1 MWRLPLVRME
11 WTWSERDLR
20 LKNFELVEEKDLMFR
35 YSTPTWALF
44 ALLVC
49 SGCAHTQLRW
59 NTTKQALTLTDI
71 YEQQVMDNL
80 AMFVHDPNSLP
91 SFAYPNAGGSDV
103 TDGGTAGSGT
113 TLKRLGFDQQ
123 VLNLGASRNM
133 KEAWTFTP
141 VYDVRRL
148 ELMRCAYQQALANA
162 GYCTLGDGCP
172 DCDKLQR
179 AFYLG
184 GADQKYDSD
193 PAFDHLATFSRKK
206 GRTTPACFSGTNW
219 LCCSDS
225 KPKKCDCTKLGHY
238 CGKYVWLAP
247 GGQNELSK
255 LTMVILDYAFTP
267 QATKPSGDTKE
278 VTWFFDENGLP
289 TDRANAHQEMKAV
302 VAFDKKV
309 RLKQDGSELPTDS
322 DDEKASKI
330 RKQLDNVFD
339 SPSDAEAELPPILSP
354 PSTFSPLQFELYR
367 QTLTAP

>member
-1 MWRLPLVRME
+1 
-11 WTWSERDLR
+11 
-20 LKNFELVEEKDLMFR
+20 MFR
-35 YSTPTWALF
+35 YITLIWAV
-44 ALLVC
+44 AAVMTC
-49 SGCAHTQLRW
+49 PGCAHNQLRW

-80 AMFVHDPNSLP
+80 AMFAHDPNSLP

-103 TDGGTAGSGT
+103 TDAGTAGSGT
-113 TLKRLGFDQQ
+113 TWKRLGFDQQ
-123 VLNLGASRNM
+123 VLNLGASRNI
-133 KEAWTFTP
+133 KEAWTLTP

-184 GADQKYDSD
+184 GADQKYDKD
-193 PAFDHLATFSRKK
+193 PAYDHLATFSRKR
-206 GRTTPACFSGTNW
+206 GRTTPACFLSTKW
-219 LCCSDS
+219 LCCGDSRPKSSDCL
-225 KPKKCDCTKLGHY
+225 KVGHY

-267 QATKPSGDTKE
+267 QATKAPSDTKE

-302 VAFDKKV
+302 VPFDKNV
-309 RLKQDGSELPTDS
+309 RLNQQGSILPTD
-322 DDEKASKI
+322 DDSARAQRF
-330 RKQLDNVFD
+330 RK
-339 SPSDAEAELPPILSP
+339 S
-354 PSTFSPLQFELYR
+354 
-367 QTLTAP
+367 